1 MKNIN
6 LLIADDH
13 PMIRKGVRLML
24 ENQSLYKFNISEAS
38 NGEEA
43 ISMMKNVEIDVLVL
57 DISMNKMGG
66 MEVLKTLKDSK
77 NKTPIVIQSMHDEAA
92 LIKQTLD
99 LGAKGYVLKLSDHD
113 ELLNAIDHA
122 LKDKTYFSPEVSTIM
137 FSSISLHQKN
147 ENIDKLTDR
156 EIDIIFQI
164 TEGLNNQ
171 EIADKLFIS
180 KRTVEGHKKKIYE
193 KTKTHST
200 QTIILYAMKNKL
212 GKNS

>member
-1 MKNIN
+1 MKRIN

-13 PMIRKGVRLML
+13 PMIRNGVRLML
-24 ENQSLYKFNISEAS
+24 DNQSLYKFNISEAS

-43 ISMMKNVEIDVLVL
+43 ISMMKNEIFDVLIL

-66 MEVLKTLKDSK
+66 MEVLKKLKDAK
-77 NKTPIVIQSMHDEAA
+77 NKTPIVIQSMHDEAPI
-92 LIKQTLD
+92 IKQTID
-99 LGAKGYVLKLSDHD
+99 FGAKGYVLKLSEHN

-122 LKDKTYFSPEVSTIM
+122 LKDKTYFSPEVSAIM
-137 FSSISLHQKN
+137 FSSITLNQKN
-147 ENIDKLTDR
+147 EHIDKLTDR

-164 TEGLNNQ
+164 TEGLSNQ
-171 EIADKLFIS
+171 QIADKLFIS

-193 KTKTHST
+193 KTRTNST
-200 QTIILYAMKNKL
+200 QTIILYAMKHKL